1 MKQVSNTKNLLV
13 LSSSLLHS
21 INPRKL
27 VSNYR
32 LVFLFAVTMLLISS
46 CNKEDQLCKK
56 TVPFKGTFTTK
67 DSVISATHS
76 EITGTGVLTHF
87 GKSTFVA
94 EVYEDNFPLISGT
107 QIITAAN
114 GDEMFSTF
122 TGSVAGPDANGILLI
137 TNKNIITGGTGRFAG
152 ATGNFTQNAI
162 AYTYTPIGSAT
173 FDGTITLDE
182 CNGKQSAH

>member
-13 LSSSLLHS
+13 LSSPLHHS
-21 INPRKL
+21 INPRRL
-27 VSNYR
+27 VFNYR
-32 LVFLFAVTMLLISS
+32 LAFLFAVTMLLISS

-67 DSVISATHS
+67 DSVISPTQD
-76 EITGTGVLTHF
+76 EITGIGELTHF

-94 EVYEDNFPLISGT
+94 EVDGGDFPLVSGT
-107 QIITAAN
+107 QIITDAN
-114 GDEMFSTF
+114 GDEIFSTF
-122 TGSVAGPDANGILLI
+122 TGSVIGPDANGILLI
-137 TNKNIITGGTGRFAG
+137 TNHNTITGGTGRFAG
-152 ATGNFTQNAI
+152 ATGNFIQKAI

-182 CNGKQSAH
+182 CQGNKWEH